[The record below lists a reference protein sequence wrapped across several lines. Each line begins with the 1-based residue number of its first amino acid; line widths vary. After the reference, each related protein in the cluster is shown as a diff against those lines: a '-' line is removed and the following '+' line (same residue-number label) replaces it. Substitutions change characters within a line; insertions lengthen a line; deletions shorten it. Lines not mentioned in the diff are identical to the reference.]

1 MADKERRDT
10 SGDRRTGKDRRK
22 RDDGPPGGKE
32 RRTAGDRRS
41 GKDRRRP

>member
-1 MADKERRDT
+1 MADKERRND
-10 SGDRRTGKDRRK
+10 GDRRAGKDRRK

-32 RRTAGDRRS
+32 RRSAGERRS